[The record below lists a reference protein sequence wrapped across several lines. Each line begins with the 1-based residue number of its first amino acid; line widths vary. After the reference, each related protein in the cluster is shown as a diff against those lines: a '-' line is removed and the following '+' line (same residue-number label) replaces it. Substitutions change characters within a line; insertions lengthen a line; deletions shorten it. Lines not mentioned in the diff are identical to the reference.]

1 MENRST
7 DSNLKPAKIF
17 LPFQNKKSPFIHRDP
32 KIIYFLP
39 VNFLA
44 V

>member
-17 LPFQNKKSPFIHRDP
+17 LPFQNKKP
-32 KIIYFLP
+32 
-39 VNFLA
+39 A
-44 V
+44 